1 MELVIFDLET
11 TGLSPTANDI
21 IQIAAVRVRLG
32 TVVHSESFST
42 FVNPG
47 YRIPYFITSYTGI
60 SDSHVC
66 HAPPAAEVLAAFS
79 RFVGTSTLLAH
90 NGHRFDMPFIHAA
103 CTKAGLQT
111 RPVTY
116 ADSIHLSKRVWP
128 DSRRHSLDMVIERLS
143 LDTSGHR
150 RHDARGDVGLLA
162 EAVTRMW
169 RTLTPD
175 CASLPMLVFNG
186 VLPVA
191 VSSARPLAV
200 SPALRAW
207 RHARDRELLARGRET
222 ESRSGGEAEPAPSAK
237 RQARFSPS
245 FAAIGVGVPSGQS
258 ASCSAESR
266 NSETQKTST
275 ETIDQF
281 LDSLC

>member
-11 TGLSPTANDI
+11 TGLSPAANDI

-32 TVVHSESFST
+32 TVVHSEFFST

-103 CTKAGLQT
+103 CAKAGLQT

-128 DSRRHSLDMVIERLS
+128 DSRRHSLDMVIERLG

-191 VSSARPLAV
+191 GSPARPLADSPIPPLAV
-200 SPALRAW
+200 SPALQAW
-207 RHARDRELLARGRET
+207 RHARDRELLAMGRET
-222 ESRSGGEAEPAPSAK
+222 ESRSGGEAEP
-237 RQARFSPS
+237 
-245 FAAIGVGVPSGQS
+245 
-258 ASCSAESR
+258 AESR